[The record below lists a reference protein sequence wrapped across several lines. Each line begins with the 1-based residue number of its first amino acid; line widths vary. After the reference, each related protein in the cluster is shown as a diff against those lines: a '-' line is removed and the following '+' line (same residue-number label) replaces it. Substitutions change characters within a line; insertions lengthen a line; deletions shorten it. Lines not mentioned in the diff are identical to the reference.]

1 MAVYKTQLCPSNS
14 FLRILLNQKNNWRLV
29 WRIFLLEMRWLAFML
44 LAVGT
49 AASVGAEEG
58 DSHEDFDDIPSV
70 SRRYFSSLLLL
81 FLFFLFFLFFFLFL
95 V

>member
-1 MAVYKTQLCPSNS
+1 
-14 FLRILLNQKNNWRLV
+14 
-29 WRIFLLEMRWLAFML
+29 ML

>member
-1 MAVYKTQLCPSNS
+1 
-14 FLRILLNQKNNWRLV
+14 
-29 WRIFLLEMRWLAFML
+29 ML

-81 FLFFLFFLFFFLFL
+81 FLCSFFSSFSFLSKKPFSSYHSFLYCFALRTSLPGTGNSGTCGGLF
-95 V
+95 